1 MSWDGLYMNERYYP
15 DFEVGDEI
23 QLLGDKRYR
32 FLSKD
37 NYYIVIECFNPY
49 PHLGDKSNARK
60 IRILNDKG
68 LISEYATYNFKRTDR
83 QLREDKLKEI
93 LK

>member
-15 DFEVGDEI
+15 NFDIGDEV
-23 QLLGDKRYR
+23 QLNNYKRYR

-37 NYYIVIECFNPY
+37 NYYTVIECFNPY

-60 IRILNDKG
+60 IKILNDG
-68 LISEYATYNFKRTDR
+68 GFISEYATYNFKKSDR
-83 QLREDKLKEI
+83 QLREDKLREI
-93 LK
+93 LD